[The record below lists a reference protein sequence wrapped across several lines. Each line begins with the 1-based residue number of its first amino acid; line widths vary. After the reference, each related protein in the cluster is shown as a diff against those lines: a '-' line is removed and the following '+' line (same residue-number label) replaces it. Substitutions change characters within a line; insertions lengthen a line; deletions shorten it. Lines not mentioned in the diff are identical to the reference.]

1 MARTR
6 KHEATSREQPA
17 TDSRALILD
26 AAAGLFSTFGYAGTG
41 LRQIADEVGIRPASV
56 YHHFESKERI
66 LEEILR
72 TGLTQTL
79 QCTRGAVEVLP
90 PEANPRDR
98 VEAAIAGH
106 LRGIHENL
114 TYTSTNLRFHG
125 QMPPDVGKR
134 LRPLRENYS
143 DYWRTLLDS
152 ARRHGWLHPD
162 LDVSM
167 LRALI
172 LGGLN
177 RTVVWFDRGKGPIEP
192 LIRTSILA
200 FSGIWTKARSH
211 HVERR
216 PPIGSRRQRT

>member
-1 MARTR
+1 M
-6 KHEATSREQPA
+6 KLNSQGSRDAQEEPV
-17 TDSRALILD
+17 DSRALILD
-26 AAAGLFSTFGYAGTG
+26 TAAELFATFGYAGTG
-41 LRQIADEVGIRPASV
+41 LRQIADQVGIRPASV

-72 TGLTQTL
+72 IGLTQTL
-79 QCTRGAVEVLP
+79 QSTRQAVDVLP

-125 QMPPDVGKR
+125 QMPSEVGKR
-134 LRPLRENYS
+134 LRPLRDNYS
-143 DYWRTLLDS
+143 DYWRTLLED
-152 ARRHGWLHPD
+152 ARRAGWLHPD
-162 LDVSM
+162 LDASI

-177 RTVVWFDRGKGPIEP
+177 RSVVWYEASRGSIEP
-192 LIRTSILA
+192 LVRTSILA
-200 FSGIWTKARSH
+200 YSGIWTKDRSPNLRRELLTRSRKARA
-211 HVERR
+211 
-216 PPIGSRRQRT
+216 